1 MSFPN
6 LRILKSQED
15 EMQTG
20 LTNLSASFTRAPHAA
35 SSLMEYSDEELIVEA
50 KGGSISA
57 FEKLVVRYQG
67 RIFRI
72 AQKIARSREDAEEIA
87 QSAFVQAF
95 RNLSKFRGDS
105 RFSTWLTS
113 ITVNESLMKIRR
125 RRQNVIS
132 IDDSLETGGGALAHE
147 IADGGPTP
155 EKEYSQEEVRKILA
169 ATIGKLS
176 PQYRQVVQL
185 RDVQGLSIVQTA
197 TVLELSLPAVKTR
210 LQRARIQLRK
220 SLCRRFRS
228 MAGNRT
234 AGSKSVSFG
243 LLGCFL
249 AVFVLST
256 VLVGCE
262 RSVSSAPAPPPPVVE
277 VAPVTQKDVPLEGE
291 WVGTLEGYVNAQIQP
306 HVSGYLI
313 RQDYHEGG
321 SVRQGQVLFEIDP
334 RPFQAALDQA
344 KGQLAQAQAQLAN
357 AELNVNR
364 DVPEAEAHAIP
375 QSQLDNDT
383 QAQLGAKAAVEAAQA
398 AVEEASLNLGYTK
411 VLSLIDGIAGINTVQ
426 VGNLVG
432 PTTVLTAVSQVSPI
446 KVYFPISEQE
456 YLRLADGAGTGSVD
470 WLSHASQ
477 IPLHLKLAD
486 GSAYPHPGRI
496 VFADRQVNT
505 ETGTIQIVG
514 EFPNPKKLMRPGQY
528 ALIEAPTGSITG
540 ALLVP
545 QAAVNQQQGTYQV
558 TVIGSD
564 NRARLRTVEV
574 GPKVG
579 TLWVISSGLK
589 PGERVAAVGAEK
601 AKEGDLV
608 NPTPY
613 KETEER

>member
-1 MSFPN
+1 
-6 LRILKSQED
+6 
-15 EMQTG
+15 MQTG
-20 LTNLSASFTRAPHAA
+20 LTDLSASSTRAPRAA
-35 SSLMEYSDEELIVEA
+35 SSLMEYSDEELIAEA
-50 KGGSISA
+50 KGGSIAA
-57 FEKLVVRYQG
+57 FEKLVARYQG

-87 QSAFVQAF
+87 QNSFVQAY
-95 RNLSKFRGDS
+95 RNLSNFRGDS
-105 RFSTWLTS
+105 RFSTWLTR

-132 IDDSLETGGGALAHE
+132 IDDSLETEGCDLAHE

-155 EKEYSQEEVRKILA
+155 EQRYSQDEVRSILA
-169 ATIGKLS
+169 TTIGKLS

-197 TVLELSLPAVKTR
+197 TVLELSLPSVKTR
-210 LQRARIQLRK
+210 LRRARIQLRN
-220 SLCRRFRS
+220 SLSRRFRS
-228 MAGNRT
+228 IAGNRT

-249 AVFVLST
+249 AVFALST

-262 RSVSSAPAPPPPVVE
+262 RTVSSAPAPPPPVVE

-321 SVRQGQVLFEIDP
+321 FVRQGEVLFEIDP
-334 RPFQAALDQA
+334 RPFQAVLDQA

-398 AVEEASLNLGYTK
+398 AVEQASLNLGYTK
-411 VLSLIDGIAGINTVQ
+411 VLSLIDGIAGVTTVQ

-456 YLRLADGAGTGSVD
+456 YLRLADGAGPGSVD
-470 WLSHASQ
+470 WLTHASQ
-477 IPLHLKLAD
+477 IPLHLTLAD

-514 EFPNPKKLMRPGQY
+514 EFPNPKNLMRPGQY
-528 ALIEAPTGSITG
+528 ALIQAPTGSITG

-608 NPTPY
+608 NPMPY